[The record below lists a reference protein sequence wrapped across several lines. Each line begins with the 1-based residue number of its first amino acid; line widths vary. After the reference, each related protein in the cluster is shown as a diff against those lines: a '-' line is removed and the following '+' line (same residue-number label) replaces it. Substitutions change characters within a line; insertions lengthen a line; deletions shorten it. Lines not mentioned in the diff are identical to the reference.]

1 MYFWQRKHDNVSSQ
15 GPAVSSGASPSSPCN
30 SPSSSPPKS
39 QGLPAAISCKPPP
52 TPVSITMTTAKW
64 LRTVIVPLSAEPSPE
79 LQRYFQSCDRSI
91 ASDVKYRADVI
102 LGAIFQ
108 AGNWRGAKETG
119 SMDNLWADQRRLEAL
134 KLYYKALGTICR
146 AESQR
151 LRAQQLA
158 FLSNER
164 FHRCMLACSA
174 ELVLA
179 SHKTVT
185 MTFPAVLEP
194 TGITAFDLSKVIEN
208 FVRHE
213 ESLPRELKRHL
224 NSIEERILE
233 SMAWEKGSS
242 MYDSLIISKPKL
254 ASEINRLNLMADPMP
269 SLDALRSQYHPPP
282 TSVDVAVGGSKA
294 GDPAGEDIWFSET
307 VREHHMIFGTSFG
320 CTFAIF
326 HCLIE
331 SLYYQL
337 YPGPPRLY
345 YEPCNFTV
353 KI

>member
-1 MYFWQRKHDNVSSQ
+1 
-15 GPAVSSGASPSSPCN
+15 
-30 SPSSSPPKS
+30 
-39 QGLPAAISCKPPP
+39 
-52 TPVSITMTTAKW
+52 MTTAKW
-64 LRTVIVPLSAEPSPE
+64 LRTVIAPLSAEPSPD
-79 LQRYFQSCDRSI
+79 LQRYFQSGDRNI
-91 ASDVKYRADVI
+91 ASDVKNRADVI

-108 AGNWRGAKETG
+108 AGNWRGARETG

-134 KLYYKALGTICR
+134 KLYYKALGTICK

-151 LRAQQLA
+151 LRAHHLA

-242 MYDSLIISKPKL
+242 MYDSLIISKPNL

-269 SLDALRSQYHPPP
+269 SLDALRSQYHPLPA
-282 TSVDVAVGGSKA
+282 SVDAPVGGSKA
-294 GDPAGEDIWFSET
+294 GDPAGEDIAAVW
-307 VREHHMIFGTSFG
+307 EHHMIFGTSFG
-320 CTFAIF
+320 CTVTIF
-326 HCLIE
+326 HCLLGL
-331 SLYYQL
+331 LY
-337 YPGPPRLY
+337 
-345 YEPCNFTV
+345 
-353 KI
+353 

>member
-1 MYFWQRKHDNVSSQ
+1 MYFWQRKHDSISSPGQ
-15 GPAVSSGASPSSPCN
+15 GPAVSSGASPSSPYN
-30 SPSSSPPKS
+30 SPCSSPPKS
-39 QGLPAAISCKPPP
+39 QGLPAASSCKPPP

-79 LQRYFQSCDRSI
+79 LQRFFQLCDRNT
-91 ASDVKYRADVI
+91 ASDVKNRADII
-102 LGAIFQ
+102 LAAIFQ
-108 AGNWRGAKETG
+108 AGNWRGARETG
-119 SMDNLWADQRRLEAL
+119 SMDNLWAIQRRLEAL
-134 KLYYKALGTICR
+134 KLYYKALGTICK

-151 LRAQQLA
+151 LRAHHLA

-213 ESLPRELKRHL
+213 ETLPRELKRHL

-282 TSVDVAVGGSKA
+282 ASVDAPVAGSKPD
-294 GDPAGEDIWFSET
+294 DPTGENIFFLASLW
-307 VREHHMIFGTSFG
+307 EHQMIFGTFFG
-320 CTFAIF
+320 CTLNV
-326 HCLIE
+326 LI
-331 SLYYQL
+331 
-337 YPGPPRLY
+337 P
-345 YEPCNFTV
+345 F
-353 KI
+353 